1 MSQNVIEE
9 LSGESYILSSNS
21 GDLYIVPAEFIRDY
35 TEEEAI
41 NSSDKIFVF
50 DAENIYEIPCEIL
63 RDYRMSDEEKRNFQE
78 RLMAIE
84 PETLE
89 PSILH
94 RGRLILFEYILSE
107 YREKSDVHGYG
118 SMRERELEMRTAKKH
133 RELLKK
139 GYNFPDKSSEIYD
152 KLRRWY
158 KITFLDL

>member
-1 MSQNVIEE
+1 MNIMED
-9 LSGESYILSSNS
+9 LAGKNYILSSNS
-21 GDLYIVPAEFIRDY
+21 GDLYIVPEEFIRDY
-35 TEEEAI
+35 TEEESI

-84 PETLE
+84 PDTIE

-94 RGRLILFEYILSE
+94 RGRLILFEYILSD

-118 SMRERELEMRTAKKH
+118 VEREKELEMVKENQ
-133 RELLKK
+133 ELLKK
-139 GYNFPDKSSEIYD
+139 GYKFPDKSSDIYD
-152 KLRRWY
+152 RIKKWY
-158 KITFLDL
+158 